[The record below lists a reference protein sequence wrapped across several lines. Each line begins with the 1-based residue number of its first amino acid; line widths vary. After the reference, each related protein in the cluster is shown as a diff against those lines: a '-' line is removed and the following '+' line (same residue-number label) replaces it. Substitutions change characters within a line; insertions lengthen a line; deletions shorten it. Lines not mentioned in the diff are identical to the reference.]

1 MEHVHAAFPH
11 LQLDAKRIA
20 ATSGV
25 IALHVGVLMMLMMP
39 PQLATPEVV
48 DEVVVYP
55 DFQVRREPPPPPPP
69 PPREPIRQQ
78 PTHVQPQQ
86 VAVQDPVVEPVD
98 QTPGPMDIIAPPEL
112 PPIENSFNT
121 GDATSVFA
129 QLVPDISPAPP
140 YPRTAMD
147 RHVEGKVVLRIH
159 VDASGRPIEVSVENS
174 SGSKLLDEAAMKF
187 VKARWHFVP
196 AQQDGRA
203 MEAWA
208 LLPID
213 YVLQ

>member
-1 MEHVHAAFPH
+1 MEHVHAALPR

-39 PQLATPEVV
+39 PQLATAPIEP
-48 DEVVVYP
+48 VVVVP
-55 DFQVRREPPPPPPP
+55 NWEK
-69 PPREPIRQQ
+69 PRELPKIIPLPPAEKPKPQQ
-78 PTHVQPQQ
+78 PSHVQPQQ
-86 VAVQDPVVEPVD
+86 VPVQDPIVEAVD
-98 QTPGPMDIIAPPEL
+98 QTPGLMDTVAPPDVPEV
-112 PPIENSFNT
+112 ENSFNT
-121 GDATSVFA
+121 GPVTSVFV
-129 QLVPDISPAPP
+129 QLVPDMSPAPP
-140 YPRTAMD
+140 YPRMAMQ
-147 RHVEGKVVLRIH
+147 RRLEGKVVLRIH
-159 VDASGRPIEVSVENS
+159 VDASGKPIDVSVENS
-174 SGSKLLDEAAMKF
+174 SGSSILDEAAMQF

-213 YVLQ
+213 YVLR

>member
-1 MEHVHAAFPH
+1 MEHAHAALPC

-39 PQLATPEVV
+39 PRIATPEVP
-48 DEVVVYP
+48 DEVIVIQDWKP
-55 DFQVRREPPPPPPP
+55 LAPPPPPPP
-69 PPREPIRQQ
+69 PPVHDP
-78 PTHVQPQQ
+78 VQPHNPVRQPLQ

-98 QTPGPMDIIAPPEL
+98 QTPNPIDIVVPDIPQAA
-112 PPIENSFNT
+112 NT
-121 GDATSVFA
+121 FETGQAASVFV

-140 YPRTAMD
+140 YPRMAMQ
-147 RHVEGKVVLRIH
+147 RRLEGKVVLRIH
-159 VDASGRPIEVSVENS
+159 VDASGKPIEVSVENS
-174 SGSKLLDEAAMKF
+174 SGSSILDEAAMQF

-213 YVLQ
+213 YVLR